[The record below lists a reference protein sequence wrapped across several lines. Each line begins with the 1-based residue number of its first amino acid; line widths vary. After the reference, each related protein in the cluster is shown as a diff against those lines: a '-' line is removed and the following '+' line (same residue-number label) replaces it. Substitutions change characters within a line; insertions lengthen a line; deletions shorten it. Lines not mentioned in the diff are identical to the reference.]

1 VRITTRPVG
10 KIVPMG
16 HSKEVRLLFRGVL
29 ALCLATILVGLAWVV
44 PALAETTTTTTSQT
58 GYYTK
63 TQDPT
68 KTTGGAVSGITGGAI
83 NPGGV
88 TGSTP
93 GWPRKDNYLY
103 VAKFANQEDS
113 YAFVSLDLSPLPFG
127 AQISGITFEFRVE
140 NELETGTAGFDVNT
154 PGLRLCLVT
163 SEWAGGEGGSFDQR
177 PTSDCSVTTGV
188 TLLGEETRNDPT
200 GQPRKVLNYSAD
212 LLSMAGN
219 WAADKPNY
227 GFSIQPTEDAPFD
240 YQVAIR
246 TPTGMDPEAMIA
258 RLRYESGEDF
268 SSDFFGDVSSPSFG
282 SISGSDFSYSAP
294 ETGAFSTAPSPG
306 PEATAAE
313 GGPKTPWWVWSI
325 IPILLG
331 GLALLAR
338 IATADVA
345 IARRVGPMTRLLA
358 RRASLG
364 RPG

>member
-1 VRITTRPVG
+1 
-10 KIVPMG
+10 MG
-16 HSKEVRLLFRGVL
+16 HSKEGRLLSRGLL
-29 ALCLATILVGLAWVV
+29 ALCLATILVGLTWVV

-68 KTTGGAVSGITGGAI
+68 KTAGGAIGGITGGT

-103 VAKFANQEDS
+103 VAKLANQEDS

-127 AQISGITFEFRVE
+127 AQISAITFEFRVE
-140 NELETGTAGFDVNT
+140 NELETGTAGFDINK
-154 PGLRLCLVT
+154 PGLMLCLVT
-163 SEWAGGEGGSFDQR
+163 SEWAGGEGGSFDQK
-177 PTSDCSVTTGV
+177 PTSDCTVTTGI
-188 TLLGEETRNDPT
+188 TLLGEETRPDT
-200 GQPRKVLNYSAD
+200 SGQTRKVVNYSAD

-227 GFSIQPTEDAPFD
+227 GFSIQPAQDAPVD

-258 RLRYESGEDF
+258 RLSYESGEDF
-268 SSDFFGDVSSPSFG
+268 SSGFFGDVSSPSFG
-282 SISGSDFSYSAP
+282 SITGSDFSYSAP
-294 ETGAFSTAPSPG
+294 ETGAFSTAPSPA
-306 PEATAAE
+306 PQATATE
-313 GGPKTPWWVWSI
+313 EGPKTPWWVWSI

-345 IARRVGPMTRLLA
+345 IAHRVGPMTRLLA

-364 RPG
+364 RAG